1 MFGASRFREYALGFR
16 VEGLGLEGKGSQVC
30 LEIDRVRDVLLKIDR
45 VSTLLLKSVIDVS
58 SIKLGRQTSQRLL
71 PENVLPYTLNF

>member
-45 VSTLLLKSVIDVS
+45 VVDI
-58 SIKLGRQTSQRLL
+58 TSQVSHRC
-71 PENVLPYTLNF
+71 E